1 MTDQGDFVRMQLQGD
16 ALTFI
21 ASMHGGKTQS
31 ISGST
36 SSIRDAL
43 GQENLNEVKLESA
56 ISQVEDLIMPI
67 VRCLPASTKL
77 EIDGAELA
85 GIFHLLPESN
95 GTAISIESVEDLFNQ
110 LADYASGSPV
120 AWRQPVPA
128 TQVALGLVA
137 LREVMH
143 HGGFSSVSFSHQ
155 AA

>member
-1 MTDQGDFVRMQLQGD
+1 MQLQGD

-31 ISGST
+31 IGASV
-36 SSIRDAL
+36 SSIRNVL
-43 GQENLNEVKLESA
+43 GHDNLNEAMLESA
-56 ISQVEDLIMPI
+56 IAQVEDLILPI
-67 VRCLPASTKL
+67 IRSLPARTKL
-77 EIDGAELA
+77 EIYGADLTE
-85 GIFHLLPESN
+85 IFHLLPENN
-95 GTAISIESVEDLFNQ
+95 GNTIPIESVEDLFNQ

-128 TQVALGLVA
+128 VQVALGVVA